1 MFSYAMRRIL
11 LAIPVI
17 IAITVIIFVLM
28 RILPGDPLSVMFS
41 GEEGSAA
48 ISEADREAI
57 MEDLG
62 LNDPLPVQYFDWVK
76 DIFTLE
82 LGHSFWRSDSVM
94 DTVKRRGPI
103 SAEIAI
109 LAVLVSWGIGLP
121 VGILSALK
129 QNSGVD
135 YVARVTT
142 IFFLAMPNFWLAL
155 LIALALLLWAGYRPP
170 LLLYN
175 IWDDPWKNIQLVWGP
190 SLVLGLAQSAYIA
203 RLARTTLLEVIH
215 EDYVRTA
222 RAKGLSENIVILR
235 HALQN
240 AILPVITYSGVLLG
254 ILLGGSV
261 VVERAFGVQG
271 LGSTLI
277 LAYNERDFI
286 VMQNLVFIYGLIF
299 VVVNL
304 LVDLSYGWLDPRIR
318 YGN

>member
-11 LAIPVI
+11 LAVPVI

-28 RILPGDPLSVMFS
+28 RIMPGDPLTVMFM

-48 ISEADREAI
+48 ISEATREAI
-57 MEDLG
+57 MTDLG
-62 LNDPLPVQYFDWVK
+62 LNDPLPIQYLSWVK
-76 DIFTLE
+76 DIFTLQ

-94 DTVKRRGPI
+94 DTVLRRGPI

-109 LAVLVSWGIGLP
+109 LAVLLSWGIGLP

-129 QNSGVD
+129 QNSGMD
-135 YVARVTT
+135 YVARITT

-175 IWDDPWKNIQLVWGP
+175 IWDDPWKNLQIVWGP
-190 SLVLGLAQSAYIA
+190 VLVLGLAQSAYIA

-222 RAKGLSENIVILR
+222 RAKGLSEKAVILR

-304 LVDLSYGWLDPRIR
+304 LVDLSYGLLDPRIR
-318 YGN
+318 YSK

>member
-1 MFSYAMRRIL
+1 MYAYALRRIL

-17 IAITVIIFVLM
+17 IAITVMIFVFM
-28 RILPGDPLSVMFS
+28 RILPGDPLAVMFA

-57 MEDLG
+57 MADLG
-62 LNDPLPVQYFDWVK
+62 LMDPLYVQYFTWVK

-94 DTVKRRGPI
+94 DTIKRRGPL
-103 SAEIAI
+103 SAEIAL
-109 LAVLVSWGIGLP
+109 LAVVLSWVIGMP

-129 QNSGVD
+129 RNSGPD

-142 IFFLAMPNFWLAL
+142 IFFLAIPNFWLAL
-155 LIALALLLWAGYRPP
+155 LIALALLLWAGYKPP
-170 LLLYN
+170 LLLSN
-175 IWDDPWKNIQLVWGP
+175 FWEDPWKNFQIVWGP
-190 SLVLGLAQSAYIA
+190 VLVLGLAQSAYIA

-222 RAKGLSENIVILR
+222 RAKGLSEKIVILR

-261 VVERAFGVQG
+261 VVERAFGVHG

-286 VMQNLVFIYGLIF
+286 VMQNLVFLYGLVF

-304 LVDLSYGWLDPRIR
+304 LVDLSYGFLDPRIR
-318 YGN
+318 YGR

>member
-222 RAKGLSENIVILR
+222 RARGCRKTS
-235 HALQN
+235 
-240 AILPVITYSGVLLG
+240 
-254 ILLGGSV
+254 
-261 VVERAFGVQG
+261 
-271 LGSTLI
+271 
-277 LAYNERDFI
+277 
-286 VMQNLVFIYGLIF
+286 
-299 VVVNL
+299 
-304 LVDLSYGWLDPRIR
+304 
-318 YGN
+318 